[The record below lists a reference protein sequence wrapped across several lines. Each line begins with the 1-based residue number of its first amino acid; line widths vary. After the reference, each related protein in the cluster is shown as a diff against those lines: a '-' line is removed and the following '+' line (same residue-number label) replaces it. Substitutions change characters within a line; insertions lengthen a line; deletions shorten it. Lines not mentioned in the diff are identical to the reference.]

1 MLSAI
6 DSMSLSMTAPSS
18 GIKIHTKKWYQQMAL
33 ILLCEEGVNYS
44 LWFWPLFFDLLTS
57 LLFRPLLFLT
67 SFVFDLFSFLPFF
80 YFGFFLF
87 WPLSGSNYSFNVWP
101 LVFTFTFGVYV
112 FETKKWDVL
121 VLLISS
127 GLFQISVLP
136 WVSHLIVDRGL
147 WQKRMK
153 DEGYQVV
160 SIVKRQDT
168 TWYHHRWVC
177 SSCV

>member
-1 MLSAI
+1 MR
-6 DSMSLSMTAPSS
+6 
-18 GIKIHTKKWYQQMAL
+18 QQYVRQL
-33 ILLCEEGVNYS
+33 VHCPPRVNYS

-57 LLFRPLLFLT
+57 LLFWPLLFLT